1 MKNYWILGLALAVF
15 FGCQQKQASQSDE
28 TTEEQASDEVIP
40 LNWRLASQA
49 YTFKEFT
56 FAETLDKLDSLGVKY
71 VEAYRGQQ
79 IGGGYE
85 GTTHFSMDAA
95 TRQVL
100 KKMLADKGII
110 MVNYGVVRASDEAEW
125 RSIFEFAK
133 DMGIE
138 TLTAEPEPEHFEFLA
153 PMTEE
158 YGINL
163 AIHNHPEPSRYWHP
177 DSVLMII
184 EKYDND
190 RIGACADVG
199 HWIRSGLNPI
209 ESLQALEGNIISLHF
224 KDLNEMTREA
234 HDVPWGQ
241 GVGNAKGML
250 EELKRQRFEGVFSIE
265 YEHNWLNSMPEVKQC
280 VDFFNETQAQLM

>member
-1 MKNYWILGLALAVF
+1 MKNYWTLILALAMLAS
-15 FGCQQKQASQSDE
+15 CKQKQE
-28 TTEEQASDEVIP
+28 TAANAEVEEAPVENVQ

-71 VEAYRGQQ
+71 VEAYRGQP

-85 GTTHFSMDAA
+85 GTTHYSMDAD
-95 TRQVL
+95 TRQVI
-100 KKMLADKGII
+100 KKMLADKGITL
-110 MVNYGVVRASDEAEW
+110 VNYGVVRAKDEAEW
-125 RSIFEFAK
+125 RTIFEFAK

-138 TLTAEPEPEHFEFLA
+138 TLTVEPEPAHFEFLS

-163 AIHNHPEPSRYWHP
+163 AIHNHPKPSQYWHP
-177 DSVLMII
+177 DSVLMIV
-184 EKYDND
+184 EKYDNS

-199 HWIRSGLNPI
+199 HWVRSGLDPI
-209 ESLQALEGNIISLHF
+209 ESLQALEGKIISLHF
-224 KDLNEMTREA
+224 KDLNEMAREA

-241 GVGNAKGML
+241 GVGDAKGML
-250 EELKRQRFEGVFSIE
+250 EELHRQRFEGVFSIE
-265 YEHNWLNSMPEVKQC
+265 YEYNWLNSMPEVQQC

>member
-1 MKNYWILGLALAVF
+1 MKKYLILILALAVLVS
-15 FGCQQKQASQSDE
+15 CKQKQE
-28 TTEEQASDEVIP
+28 TEANAEVEETSAEKVQ

-56 FAETLDKLDSLGVKY
+56 FAETLDKLDSLGVKF

-85 GTTHFSMDAA
+85 GTTHYSMDTE
-95 TRQVL
+95 TREVI
-100 KKMLADKGII
+100 KKMLADKGITL
-110 MVNYGVVRASDEAEW
+110 VNYGVVRAADEEEW
-125 RSIFEFAK
+125 RTIFKFARE
-133 DMGIE
+133 MGIE
-138 TLTAEPEPEHFEFLA
+138 TLTVEPEPEHFEFLA

-158 YGINL
+158 FDVNL
-163 AIHNHPEPSRYWHP
+163 AIHNHPQPSRYWHP

-184 EKYDND
+184 DQYDNG

-199 HWIRSGLNPI
+199 HWVRSGLNPI
-209 ESLQALEGNIISLHF
+209 ESLQALEGKIISLHF
-224 KDLNEMTREA
+224 KDLNEMAREA

-250 EELKRQRFEGVFSIE
+250 EELRKQRFEGVFSIE
-265 YEHNWLNSMPEVKQC
+265 YEHNWLNSMPEVQQC
-280 VDFFNETQAQLM
+280 VDFFNETQAKLM